1 MRTCTALLFITL
13 LSSCEPEYV
22 DFYDQYERADVDVV
36 YEWDNVVDKP
46 KAMRLALYPADVLT
60 SDKVR
65 QGYMLYDLYSDG
77 RTISLPV
84 GKYHVST
91 WNTDVTHTYFQNLS
105 NRDKLSV
112 TTTPLKTEKDERPPV
127 IDSIFGHK
135 TILYSPEYLV
145 RKNMELFTV
154 EADKEHQRLVLRPDS
169 MLSLVDI
176 EIKGIKSLALATKVS
191 AAIGVI
197 PGTGYIADT
206 IKTDNPAVWM
216 FDCSADASKGQIDG
230 SFFAFDLSKSTCGVP
245 EDLCVFVWTP
255 TGNIYIPLKINIPE
269 EQLDDRFIH
278 IKLQLNIDL
287 KDYVTKQDGFEV
299 DVDDWT
305 DVEIDIPM

>member
-13 LSSCEPEYV
+13 LSSCEYV

-169 MLSLVDI
+169 MLI
-176 EIKGIKSLALATKVS
+176 
-191 AAIGVI
+191 
-197 PGTGYIADT
+197 
-206 IKTDNPAVWM
+206 
-216 FDCSADASKGQIDG
+216 CR
-230 SFFAFDLSKSTCGVP
+230 
-245 EDLCVFVWTP
+245 
-255 TGNIYIPLKINIPE
+255 IPE
-269 EQLDDRFIH
+269 NH
-278 IKLQLNIDL
+278 IR
-287 KDYVTKQDGFEV
+287 
-299 DVDDWT
+299 
-305 DVEIDIPM
+305 P

>member
-1 MRTCTALLFITL
+1 MAKRSSLKILRTCTALLFITL
-13 LSSCEPEYV
+13 LSSCEYV

-127 IDSIFGHK
+127 IDSIEC
-135 TILYSPEYLV
+135 SPEEEIQKFLK
-145 RKNMELFTV
+145 RFTTELR
-154 EADKEHQRLVLRPDS
+154 EAVQSEIQGIEPLYAVTHIGQ
-169 MLSLVDI
+169 LSNGGGMHCPHIHILW
-176 EIKGIKSLALATKVS
+176 GIKK
-191 AAIGVI
+191 
-197 PGTGYIADT
+197 
-206 IKTDNPAVWM
+206 
-216 FDCSADASKGQIDG
+216 
-230 SFFAFDLSKSTCGVP
+230 
-245 EDLCVFVWTP
+245 
-255 TGNIYIPLKINIPE
+255 
-269 EQLDDRFIH
+269 
-278 IKLQLNIDL
+278 
-287 KDYVTKQDGFEV
+287 
-299 DVDDWT
+299 
-305 DVEIDIPM
+305 